1 MKRLL
6 AVSFAILACASMMA
20 AQAIDQYQ
28 PRKFDPQ
35 AVQTQP
41 TQILDLAA
49 SRASADLGCPAA
61 FTARQG
67 GNGNLI
73 SVKPG
78 EKSDQEK
85 GVSQRI
91 HLSVAGLKNAS
102 VIEAQVTVHGLAPR
116 ARVVAVRSGAGGPE
130 QISRTMNVGFSNESA
145 GGSAADLLVGGY
157 SAVFSIDVDSITYA
171 DGSTWRSGNGT
182 CRVVPDPM
190 MLIGLR

>member
-1 MKRLL
+1 MKRVVAL
-6 AVSFAILACASMMA
+6 SFFILAGVSMMA

-28 PRKFDPQ
+28 PRKFDTQ

-41 TQILDLAA
+41 TRILDLTA

-102 VIEAQVTVHGLAPR
+102 VVEAQVTVHGLAPR
-116 ARVVAVRSGAGGPE
+116 ARVVAVRSGGDPE
-130 QISRTMNVGFSNESA
+130 QISRTLSVGFSNDSA
-145 GGSAADLLVGGY
+145 GGSAADLLLGGY

-171 DGSTWRSGNGT
+171 DGSTWRSGKGT

-190 MLIGLR
+190 MPIDAR